1 MVRAS
6 EQEQESYRSKL
17 FNFKWRNNDNNNAG
31 KQSNSPISKPG
42 LDEAAAGSQEVE
54 PLTIIHP
61 NKSPLVSR
69 PSGDDAALAAAQA
82 REKQLLADMEQ
93 MKERFSKLLL
103 GEDNSGGG
111 KGVCSALALSNAITN
126 LAASVFGEQRRLE
139 PMPADRRARWRREI
153 DWLLSVTD
161 YVVEF
166 APSQQKNK
174 DGTTMEIMTTRQRND
189 LHMNIPALRKLDAM
203 LIDCLDNFK
212 DQSEFGYISKD
223 SPDSDNT
230 KGHDEKWWIPK
241 VKVPPDGLSEA
252 SRRFLQYQKDCV
264 NQVLKAAMAINA
276 QVLFEMEIPES
287 YIDSLPKNGRASLG
301 DQMYKNITVEFFD
314 PDQFLNSMDMS
325 SEHKILDLKNKIE
338 ASIIIWKRKMVQKDN
353 KPSAPWASGVSLEK
367 REVFEERAETILLI
381 LKHRYPGI
389 SQSSLDISKIQFSKD
404 VGQSVLE
411 SYSRILESLAYT
423 VLSRINDVLDAD
435 RAVSKRSTPMEPE
448 EETLVGSMTLSDF
461 MGWDF
466 DQGNED
472 LDSKKDMSSDDKLVK
487 EKLNVVATKKTS
499 YLETLGGVNSPT
511 ARH

>member
-82 REKQLLADMEQ
+82 REKQLLAGIHGTD
-93 MKERFSKLLL
+93 ERALLQ
-103 GEDNSGGG
+103 
-111 KGVCSALALSNAITN
+111 
-126 LAASVFGEQRRLE
+126 AAAGRGQFRWRQRSSVFGEQRRLE